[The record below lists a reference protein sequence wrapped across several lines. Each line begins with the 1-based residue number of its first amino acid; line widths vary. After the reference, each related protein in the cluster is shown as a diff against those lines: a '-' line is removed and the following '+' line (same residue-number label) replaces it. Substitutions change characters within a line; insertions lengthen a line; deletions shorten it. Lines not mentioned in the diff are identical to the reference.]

1 MTLGALCDPA
11 IVGPLVA
18 LDACA
23 LLHVPARAADR
34 GDEPGDVSIPGERG
48 AGAVMLAVMFA
59 RFLDRYPLPDGR
71 AGDLWDAGPLLG
83 TGGYAGLA
91 RQAAGLPLCGGLL
104 RLAGAREGQLASGF
118 IRDGFPE
125 LAAVAVP
132 FAVDWIGRVVA
143 LDQSRP
149 PGLLLF
155 EPGSAEA
162 FEIDESF
169 ADFFNVDVVDDPDLF
184 LAADL
189 FREWQAAGGEVPGAG
204 QCVGFKAPL
213 FLGGHGIAANLEL
226 TGLEVYW
233 SFAAQGR
240 GDSADSHHSIDPV
253 P

>member
-1 MTLGALCDPA
+1 
-11 IVGPLVA
+11 
-18 LDACA
+18 
-23 LLHVPARAADR
+23 
-34 GDEPGDVSIPGERG
+34 
-48 AGAVMLAVMFA
+48 MLAVMFA

-71 AGDLWDAGPLLG
+71 AADQWDAGPLLG
-83 TGGYAGLA
+83 TAGYAGLA

-132 FAVDWIGRVVA
+132 FAIDWIGRVVA

-169 ADFFNVDVVDDPDLF
+169 ADFFNMDVVDDPDLF

-189 FREWQAAGGEVPGAG
+189 FREWRAAGGEVPGAG
-204 QCVGFKAPL
+204 HCVGFKVPL
-213 FLGGHGIAANLEL
+213 FLGGHGTAANLEL
-226 TGLEVYW
+226 TDLEVYW
-233 SFAAQGR
+233 SFAAQMRQATR
-240 GDSADSHHSIDPV
+240 GLPPGTRISGVSGQ
-253 P
+253 

>member
-1 MTLGALCDPA
+1 MGGQVTCGTLGHCLAQGDMQA
-11 IVGPLVA
+11 WRGKPLVFRCA
-18 LDACA
+18 VAC
-23 LLHVPARAADR
+23 
-34 GDEPGDVSIPGERG
+34 
-48 AGAVMLAVMFA
+48 
-59 RFLDRYPLPDGR
+59 
-71 AGDLWDAGPLLG
+71 
-83 TGGYAGLA
+83 
-91 RQAAGLPLCGGLL
+91 CGW
-104 RLAGAREGQLASGF
+104 RAREGQLASGF
-118 IRDGFPE
+118 MRDGFPE
-125 LAAVAVP
+125 LAAVAEP
-132 FAVDWIGRVVA
+132 FAVDWIGRVLA

-155 EPGSAEA
+155 QPGSAEA